1 MINSFPSH
9 SAPAVGFEVPLEML
23 VACHH
28 RIEAQGALL
37 HRLVIHLSVHGI
49 DRQARD
55 AADTVI
61 RYFDTSA
68 RQHHADEE
76 VDLFPALIESVAG
89 SDAVCLN
96 ELIDSLSADHRELEH
111 RWRHL
116 RHTLAQ
122 VARGAT
128 TAVSADEAQAFT
140 GLYERHIAREES
152 ELLPMAKRLLGDAE
166 LDRIGLAMRARR
178 DPLKEPSE
186 LAHSPTQGA
195 GRPAQTVA
203 GR

>member
-1 MINSFPSH
+1 MTNAFPGH
-9 SAPAVGFEVPLEML
+9 STPAVGFEVPLEML
-23 VACHH
+23 AACHQ
-28 RIEAQGALL
+28 RVQAQCALL
-37 HRLVIHLSVHGI
+37 HRLVIHLGAHGT

-55 AADTVI
+55 AADTVM

-68 RQHHADEE
+68 RHHHADEE
-76 VDLFPALIESVAG
+76 VDLFPALIESMAG

-96 ELIDSLSADHRELEH
+96 ELIDSLRADHRELEH

-116 RHTLAQ
+116 RRTLEQ
-122 VARGAT
+122 VADGTAT
-128 TAVSADEAQAFT
+128 ALSADEVQAFT

-178 DPLKEPSE
+178 DPLQIEPPNPLHDS
-186 LAHSPTQGA
+186 G
-195 GRPAQTVA
+195 
-203 GR
+203 